1 MNTAIYDAIVL
12 FEQEIFDKYGNFLK
26 YFFSDTWSM

>member
-12 FEQEIFDKYGNFLK
+12 FEQEIFDKYGHFLK
-26 YFFSDTWSM
+26 KKIFDT